1 MSDEIVDLRS
11 VNWVEGMFL
20 APDHFLRQERY
31 VESLVLWLLHYV
43 VPAGGLL
50 GGGARVAPA
59 ERGAARFDPI
69 VEVDESEDTLRVSVM
84 QCRGLTH
91 GGGIVDVESS
101 RPVIAIF
108 PKKELEGATD
118 VGIYIVARPHEKQPD
133 ERVEDPVNPGLHVSR
148 GFKYEVKLDIRADEA
163 EWALLLTRLRRAA
176 RGVRFEVIPGFIPP
190 CAFMSAHSA
199 LMQGFRQINER
210 IGTMADHYGAL
221 HRAIVEYLAAARA
234 RLNVS
239 QDEET
244 LDFVGRMVMTLE
256 ACAYELLD
264 PLQPPRRFFEQATR
278 LVREAAL
285 FLSLS
290 PPTQEYF
297 RLLGEIGEVEFTSM
311 LEQEDRAREMERKWS
326 AHENLAAEMSK
337 VLQGIE
343 RLERLE
349 QALEGKYMDY
359 RLSPSLESLNF
370 VFDRTAG
377 DPVLYKSVAKPA
389 RPQAVGQE
397 LTFVFAPL
405 RLEAREPYRLI
416 LVGDRQS
423 QFVRG
428 DRVTVEMR
436 INPGEGY
443 NRAPEYKTATYEL
456 ENQRNLA
463 VDFKAP
469 DDVVTIND
477 IRVSLRSAQ
486 PIRSA
491 MLYVRGRLLPG
502 MGRPAPVPAP
512 APGPVGPPPARP
524 VERPPMPPADRVPT
538 GGVRLGGGEP
548 PRPMP
553 LPPPP
558 RPQAPPSPPGP
569 PRPAEPPTNQGP
581 AGPPGGVPPPRKS
594 RLS

>member
-1 MSDEIVDLRS
+1 
-11 VNWVEGMFL
+11 
-20 APDHFLRQERY
+20 
-31 VESLVLWLLHYV
+31 
-43 VPAGGLL
+43 
-50 GGGARVAPA
+50 
-59 ERGAARFDPI
+59 
-69 VEVDESEDTLRVSVM
+69 
-84 QCRGLTH
+84 
-91 GGGIVDVESS
+91 
-101 RPVIAIF
+101 
-108 PKKELEGATD
+108 
-118 VGIYIVARPHEKQPD
+118 
-133 ERVEDPVNPGLHVSR
+133 
-148 GFKYEVKLDIRADEA
+148 
-163 EWALLLTRLRRAA
+163 
-176 RGVRFEVIPGFIPP
+176 VRFEIVPGFIPP
-190 CAFMSAHSA
+190 CAFMGAHSA
-199 LMQGFRQINER
+199 LMQGFRQVNER
-210 IGTMADHYGAL
+210 TGAMADRYGAL

-234 RLNVS
+234 RVS
-239 QDEET
+239 VAQDEET

-256 ACAYELLD
+256 SCAYELLD

-278 LVREAAL
+278 MMREAAL

-297 RLLGEIGEVEFTSM
+297 RLLGEIGEVQFASM
-311 LEQEDRAREMERKWS
+311 LEQEDRAREMERRWS
-326 AHENLAAEMSK
+326 AHENLAAEISK

-370 VFDRTAG
+370 VFDRTQG
-377 DPVLYKSVAKPA
+377 DPVLYKSVAKPS

-405 RLEAREPYRLI
+405 RLEARELYRLI
-416 LVGDRQS
+416 LVGDRQA

-428 DRVTVEMR
+428 DRVTIEMR

-463 VDFKAP
+463 VDFNAP
-469 DDVVTIND
+469 DDVTVIND

-491 MLYVRGRLLPG
+491 MLYVRGRLLAG
-502 MGRPAPVPAP
+502 MGRPAPMPAGAPPAP
-512 APGPVGPPPARP
+512 PRP
-524 VERPPMPPADRVPT
+524 DRMERAPMPPPERVPPP
-538 GGVRLGGGEP
+538 GGRVGGEP

-553 LPPPP
+553 P
-558 RPQAPPSPPGP
+558 PPGP
-569 PRPAEPPTNQGP
+569 PRPAAPPGPPRPTEPQTQ
-581 AGPPGGVPPPRKS
+581 GPPGPPSPPRKS